1 MEGEGPRGIT
11 MTVEDGGHPVH
22 DGTPE
27 VDPANELKIIGRVL
41 PSLGDIV
48 DDFVKYSDGACR
60 TERILDN

>member
-1 MEGEGPRGIT
+1 

-27 VDPANELKIIGRVL
+27 VDPANKLKIIGRVL

-48 DDFVKYSDGACR
+48 NDFVEYSDGACR
-60 TERILDN
+60 AERLSDH